1 MRVDEKH
8 LLQTCEELWES
19 MLGLRLERN
28 GACSERHN
36 EKLLSSCI
44 SVEGDWQG
52 AIVLQCPESIARH
65 AAVMLLAADAERA
78 EANELQ
84 EALNELARAVCQ
96 KAKEMLPDPSRLSEP
111 FSEEQS
117 SKIAA
122 LSGMTPLSEY
132 DLTCE
137 GRLVRLSLLQA

>member
-28 GACSERHN
+28 GACSERPS
-36 EKLLSSCI
+36 EKLLSSCVN
-44 SVEGDWQG
+44 VEGDWQG
-52 AIVLQCPESIARH
+52 AIVLQCHESIARH

-84 EALNELARAVCQ
+84 EALNELARAIGL

-111 FSEEQS
+111 LSAEQS
-117 SKIAA
+117 SEKAA
-122 LSGMTPLSEY
+122 LSGMTPLREY
-132 DLTCE
+132 DLSCE
-137 GRLVRLSLLQA
+137 GRLVRLSLLRR